1 MYSHAPRRR
10 PELKEN
16 GRAPHHQHTTHAL
29 EGIGSCKY
37 RPDISCVCVRIM
49 HDKDTLK
56 HAEERIVWLTVSFHP
71 DVRRRKKKG
80 NEKRRF
86 YLA

>member
-1 MYSHAPRRR
+1 M
-10 PELKEN
+10 
-16 GRAPHHQHTTHAL
+16 
-29 EGIGSCKY
+29 
-37 RPDISCVCVRIM
+37 CVRIM